1 MNAQIQMTL
10 NELED
15 PIWSG
20 GLYIFLGRR
29 TEENCWVKVRAF
41 KGSEMLKRARPGSK
55 GPGLIL

>member
-1 MNAQIQMTL
+1 MPPDYVTFGKKWVP
-10 NELED
+10 E
-15 PIWSG
+15 G